1 MWGRSAVRQ
10 SNLGWNFSSLSY
22 GDFEQNSNS
31 RVLMV
36 FCFDCFDYFPGLKKD
51 LHFFS
56 CEAVLSS
63 SSCSTQL
70 DTEEQELWS
79 PPVHLLSFLDNWLCV
94 TSTKSFNPTKLQ
106 LPHLLNGCI
115 NLLLLL

>member
-1 MWGRSAVRQ
+1 MCGAGVLSGRVTWVGI
-10 SNLGWNFSSLSY
+10 LVLSY

-63 SSCSTQL
+63 SSCST
-70 DTEEQELWS
+70 
-79 PPVHLLSFLDNWLCV
+79 
-94 TSTKSFNPTKLQ
+94 
-106 LPHLLNGCI
+106 
-115 NLLLLL
+115 